1 MDITNDACEFIKQ
14 ESTAFKYDPAV
25 MVIERVFQ
33 G

>member
-14 ESTAFKYDPAV
+14 ESTSFKYDPVV
-25 MVIERVFQ
+25 MVFERVYQ